1 MQLNIPFADIDSEP
15 LLLVELED
23 PTKEEFLLFKLYCRV
38 LLNNAKNIIKI
49 AA

>member
-1 MQLNIPFADIDSEP
+1 MPFTNIDSKP
-15 LLLVELED
+15 LLNKELKD
-23 PTKEEFLLFKLYCRV
+23 LAKEEFLLFKLHCCI

>member
-1 MQLNIPFADIDSEP
+1 MPYTDIDAEP
-15 LLLVELED
+15 LLNEELKD
-23 PTKEEFLLFKLYCRV
+23 PANEEFMLFKLYYCI